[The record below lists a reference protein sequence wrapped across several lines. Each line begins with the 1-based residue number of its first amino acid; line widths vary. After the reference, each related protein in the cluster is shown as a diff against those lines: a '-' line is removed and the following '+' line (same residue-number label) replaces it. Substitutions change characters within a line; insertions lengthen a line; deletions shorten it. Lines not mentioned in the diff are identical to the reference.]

1 MLLKHTHPA
10 KMAERRR
17 HGPFTRIRP
26 SAVSLGPA
34 EYVGG
39 SDRSVEREPAIGGR
53 AKRTMD
59 LVLAGA
65 ALVLLAPFMLLI
77 AALIRMTMGGPV
89 IFTQERIGLNGRPFT
104 FLKFRTMCTDA
115 DEVLRNYLAS
125 NPAAAAEWRETQK
138 LMRDPRVTRV
148 GRFLRKSSLD
158 ELPQLLNVLR
168 GDMSLV
174 GPRPI
179 LRSEVWRYGRYARR
193 CFRAR
198 PGLTGLW
205 QVSGRNRISYRSRV
219 ALDRYYAS
227 HWSIWLDLLVMLK
240 TIPALLNAD
249 TA

>member
-1 MLLKHTHPA
+1 MLLKHTHAA
-10 KMAERRR
+10 KLERRR
-17 HGPFTRIRP
+17 QGPFARIRP
-26 SAVSLGPA
+26 AAVSLGPS
-34 EYVGG
+34 EYVAGF
-39 SDRSVEREPAIGGR
+39 DKAVEREPAIGGR
-53 AKRTMD
+53 VKRTMD
-59 LVLAGA
+59 LVLAGV

-77 AALIRMTMGGPV
+77 AALIQMTMGGPV
-89 IFTQERIGLNGRPFT
+89 IFRQERIGRNGRPFT
-104 FLKFRTMCTDA
+104 FFKFRTMCANA
-115 DEVLRNYLAS
+115 DEVLRTYLAS
-125 NPAAAAEWRETQK
+125 NPVAAAEWRETQK
-138 LMRDPRVTRV
+138 LMKDPRVTRI

-158 ELPQLLNVLR
+158 ELPQLFNVLR

-179 LRSEVWRYGRYARR
+179 LRSEVWRYGRHARR
-193 CFRAR
+193 CFQAR

-205 QVSGRNRISYRSRV
+205 QVSGRNRISYRSRI